1 MANTFQACPACAR
14 HIKTDEA
21 ACPFCGS
28 ATPEGFSTVA
38 KPKGPAPLSRAA
50 ILFMSATAVGG
61 VSVATACSSSSSATG
76 VSDAGARD
84 SAAAEDTGG
93 PVAAYGP
100 APVMD
105 SGQVDTGGPVAAYG
119 PGPVMDSGP
128 EFDGPVAAY
137 GPAPVDSGGGG
148 EG

>member
-1 MANTFQACPACAR
+1 
-14 HIKTDEA
+14 
-21 ACPFCGS
+21 
-28 ATPEGFSTVA
+28 
-38 KPKGPAPLSRAA
+38 
-50 ILFMSATAVGG
+50 
-61 VSVATACSSSSSATG
+61 

-84 SAAAEDTGG
+84 SASAEDSGG

-100 APVMD
+100 ATVDSGQMD